1 MSVAYSAPP
10 SESAYLDHDAGGR
23 TVMAE
28 MPVTLS
34 RNHKRNKQQT
44 PQEAIDEFWS
54 KFTTKAPG
62 KATTVIP
69 QNEYAEK
76 AARRSTKAV
85 GTTTQA
91 SYEEA
96 AAVCRAKV
104 AKIVKECRRVNQ
116 KYRDPHFDLELDL
129 KWGGR
134 DTLES
139 LCNSVKGHGG
149 RPPPPPG
156 PDSGFRPKSVKR
168 VVDVFDEPRFY
179 IDGPTANDVR
189 QGRDG
194 DCWLLAALCTLSNK
208 PSLIERVCVARDEQ
222 VGVYGF
228 VFHRDGEWISE
239 IIDDKLF
246 LTKPDFDESF
256 LERMLWEDR
265 ERINSEEQYRKTYQ
279 SGSGA
284 LYFSQCEHANETW
297 LPLLEKA
304 YAKAHGD
311 YAAIEGGFT
320 GEGIEDLTGGVTTEL
335 YTTDI
340 LDKEY
345 FWKEELM
352 KVNDEFLFGCSTGMW
367 GVGWGERKG
376 IMELHAY
383 SIMRAVE
390 MDGHRLVLL
399 KNPWGKG
406 EWKGAW
412 SDGSKEW
419 TAEWLLKL
427 NHRFGDDGNFWIS
440 YDDLLR
446 KYQAFDRT
454 RLFGPDWRVTALW
467 TTLSVPWTLDY
478 HDTYFAFTLTK
489 TGPVVLVLS
498 QLDDRYYRGLEGQYR
513 FELNFRLHKDGQE
526 DYVVRS
532 ISPYCQTR
540 SVNVELEL
548 EAGAYTVLLKINA
561 TRNMDIEP
569 IEAVVR
575 NHARD
580 RRDKLVAVGM
590 SYDLAHSKGK
600 VIETPEE
607 RQARRDADRRRRDRE
622 KEELRKDIMEARRD
636 RHYLG
641 VKARKKQL
649 AAKAKAKARAK
660 ARREAYEAARA
671 EKAQA
676 RREARRKREEELARD
691 EDKCSDTV
699 KDEKEKET
707 EKHVQILSP
716 RSTPPPDDATKKD
729 PASDTSTD
737 PSIKTPSIESEKSP
751 ADVSEPKP
759 EDEVPEQ
766 SKPDSESDSRKTEV
780 DNDEATAATAAS
792 STKEPPE
799 DEVPGSPS
807 APPGSETGPSDP
819 IPNPEDAAP
828 SDDQQRPPS
837 PPSPP
842 PPEDDDHSS
851 EDEIRLSSD
860 DGGSITS
867 VSEISDRALSIEF
880 AARRASN
887 GPPPPMSGRSGPPP
901 GGPLPPHPPPED
913 GEDDEFERNPW
924 NAVATV
930 GLRVYY
936 KVSEADRDSGAEIVK
951 LRVVRPNPYAAATR
965 KDGAGGDGEKD
976 EGEGEGDGDGEDDGK
991 DKEEGAEKDKDK
1003 DDQQKSS
1010 KGLDVDDSSKDAT
1023 LEGDREQR
1031 KKSILSLLPLLPKEG
1046 N

>member
-1 MSVAYSAPP
+1 MSVTHPQPP
-10 SESAYLDHDAGGR
+10 SESEYYLEGDRGGHPIAR
-23 TVMAE
+23 GMAAIQIRH
-28 MPVTLS
+28 P
-34 RNHKRNKQQT
+34 KKKQT
-44 PQEAIDEFWS
+44 PQEAIDEFWN

-69 QNEYAEK
+69 YNQYAEK
-76 AARRSTKAV
+76 AARRSNKAV
-85 GTTTQA
+85 GTLTQS

-104 AKIVKECRRVNQ
+104 DKIVKECRRVNQ

-129 KWGGR
+129 NWGGR

-139 LCNSVKGHGG
+139 LCNRKNK
-149 RPPPPPG
+149 
-156 PDSGFRPKSVKR
+156 PDSLFKPKSVKR
-168 VVDVFDEPRFY
+168 VVDIFEQPKFY

-208 PSLIERVCVARDEQ
+208 PSLIEKVCVARDEQ

-246 LTKPDFDESF
+246 LTKPDFEESF

-265 ERINSEEQYRKTYQ
+265 ERVNSEEQYRKAYQ

-284 LYFSQCEHANETW
+284 LYFAQCEHADETW

-367 GVGWGERKG
+367 GASYWGERKG
-376 IMELHAY
+376 IVELHAY
-383 SIMRAVE
+383 SVMRAVE
-390 MDGHRLVLL
+390 MDGQRLVLL

-454 RLFGPDWRVTALW
+454 RLFGPEWKVTSLW
-467 TTLSVPWTLDY
+467 TTFSVPWTLDY
-478 HDTYFAFTLTK
+478 HDTYFTFSLAK
-489 TGPVVLVLS
+489 TSPVVIVLS
-498 QLDDRYYRGLEGQYR
+498 QLDDRYYQGLEGQYR
-513 FELNFRLHKDGQE
+513 FELNFRLHKKGQE

-532 ISPYCQTR
+532 ISPYCQIR

-548 EAGAYTVLLKINA
+548 EAGDYVVLLKVNA
-561 TRNMDIEP
+561 TRDLDILP
-569 IEAVVR
+569 IEEVIR
-575 NHARD
+575 NNARE

-600 VIETPEE
+600 VTETPEE
-607 RQARRDADRRRRDRE
+607 KQAKNDADKHKNE
-622 KEELRKDIMEARRD
+622 KEREDLRRQIMEARRED
-636 RHYLG
+636 YYEEMKGHKKRLERRA
-641 VKARKKQL
+641 KAKAKVQAKKEAK
-649 AAKAKAKARAK
+649 AAKAKAKK
-660 ARREAYEAARA
+660 EA
-671 EKAQA
+671 
-676 RREARRKREEELARD
+676 
-691 EDKCSDTV
+691 
-699 KDEKEKET
+699 KEKPVATTSEDRSAPGF
-707 EKHVQILSP
+707 EHEVLVQILSP
-716 RSTPPPDDATKKD
+716 DQTPELDDANKD
-729 PASDTSTD
+729 QPSESSAGS
-737 PSIKTPSIESEKSP
+737 SIKTPSTDSDKPTAREHNPDKTTAGPESEVSTEGAKDASDVLPALEKSVTSP
-751 ADVSEPKP
+751 APSGEAATSKDSTKAVDREDKLT
-759 EDEVPEQ
+759 EDE
-766 SKPDSESDSRKTEV
+766 
-780 DNDEATAATAAS
+780 EATEES
-792 STKEPPE
+792 L
-799 DEVPGSPS
+799 
-807 APPGSETGPSDP
+807 
-819 IPNPEDAAP
+819 
-828 SDDQQRPPS
+828 
-837 PPSPP
+837 
-842 PPEDDDHSS
+842 EDDETDIS
-851 EDEIRLSSD
+851 
-860 DGGSITS
+860 S
-867 VSEISDRALSIEF
+867 VSEISDRELDIQLR
-880 AARRASN
+880 RRAN
-887 GPPPPMSGRSGPPP
+887 APVPPPPPPSP
-901 GGPLPPHPPPED
+901 RVIPPE
-913 GEDDEFERNPW
+913 EEDEFESDPW

-936 KVSEADRDSGAEIVK
+936 KVSEEDRNKEIVT
-951 LRVVRPNPYAAATR
+951 LRIIRPTPYAK
-965 KDGAGGDGEKD
+965 KDGVGRDTGDGDDNKEKSSED
-976 EGEGEGDGDGEDDGK
+976 KEKRDGDGE
-991 DKEEGAEKDKDK
+991 EPPT
-1003 DDQQKSS
+1003 KSS
-1010 KGLDVDDSSKDAT
+1010 MGLDVDDSSKDAT

-1031 KKSILSLLPLLPKEG
+1031 KKSILSLIPLEG
-1046 N
+1046 KKPGRRED

>member
-1 MSVAYSAPP
+1 MSVILPRPPP
-10 SESAYLDHDAGGR
+10 SEAEYYLEQED
-23 TVMAE
+23 TVTQTIMAE
-28 MPVTLS
+28 VPVTLS
-34 RNHKRNKQQT
+34 RAPKKNKQQN

-62 KATTVIP
+62 KATRVIP
-69 QNEYAEK
+69 SNAYAER
-76 AARRSTKAV
+76 AARRSSQAV

-96 AAVCRAKV
+96 AAVCKAKV

-116 KYRDPHFDLELDL
+116 KYRDPHFDLEFDL

-134 DTLES
+134 DTLET
-139 LCNSVKGHGG
+139 LCNTKEKRESTFH
-149 RPPPPPG
+149 
-156 PDSGFRPKSVKR
+156 PKSVKR
-168 VVDVFDEPRFY
+168 VKDIFDTPKFY

-208 PSLIERVCVARDEQ
+208 PSLIERACVARDEQ

-265 ERINSEEQYRKTYQ
+265 ERVNSEEQYRKAYQ

-284 LYFSQCEHANETW
+284 LYFAQCDHNDETW

-311 YAAIEGGFT
+311 YQAIEGGFT

-345 FWKEELM
+345 FWTEELM

-367 GVGWGERKG
+367 GIGWGDRKG
-376 IMELHAY
+376 IIELHAY

-390 MDGHRLVLL
+390 IDGQRLVLL

-419 TAEWLLKL
+419 TAEWMTKL
-427 NHRFGDDGNFWIS
+427 DHQFGDDGNFWIS

-454 RLFGPDWRVTALW
+454 RLFGPEWKVTSIWA
-467 TTLSVPWTLDY
+467 TVSVPWTLDY
-478 HDTYFAFTLTK
+478 HDTYFVFSLAK

-513 FELNFRLHKDGQE
+513 FELNFRLHKKGQE

-532 ISPYCQTR
+532 ISPYCQNR

-548 EAGAYTVLLKINA
+548 EAGDYTVLMKINA
-561 TRNMDIEP
+561 TRDLDIVP
-569 IEAVVR
+569 IEEVIR

-580 RRDKLVAVGM
+580 RRDKLVAVGI

-600 VIETPEE
+600 VTET
-607 RQARRDADRRRRDRE
+607 
-622 KEELRKDIMEARRD
+622 KEEKQAKKAVEKRKTDKEREALRKKIMEVRRQQ
-636 RHYLG
+636 HYLE
-641 VKARKKQL
+641 VKNYNKRMQKKE
-649 AAKAKAKARAK
+649 KAKAKQQAKKAAK
-660 ARREAYEAARA
+660 AAEA
-671 EKAQA
+671 EK
-676 RREARRKREEELARD
+676 
-691 EDKCSDTV
+691 SVGT
-699 KDEKEKET
+699 KEKAKEAPEVT
-707 EKHVQILSP
+707 ALQDQASSDLKNEKRVTFLSP
-716 RSTPPPDDATKKD
+716 AATPE
-729 PASDTSTD
+729 PASESSGDQNL
-737 PSIKTPSIESEKSP
+737 KTPSIESD
-751 ADVSEPKP
+751 DVS
-759 EDEVPEQ
+759 
-766 SKPDSESDSRKTEV
+766 PDAPTGT
-780 DNDEATAATAAS
+780 EATASANSDVKNDDKPSTTSGESEIKEDSSSEAKQEVSHESGTSDVTSSEASSKAAEEQTSPTDKGDTAAAL
-792 STKEPPE
+792 EGHE
-799 DEVPGSPS
+799 QDE
-807 APPGSETGPSDP
+807 
-819 IPNPEDAAP
+819 P
-828 SDDQQRPPS
+828 SDDESEVSSVSDISDTELDIRIKQQRAQ
-837 PPSPP
+837 
-842 PPEDDDHSS
+842 
-851 EDEIRLSSD
+851 
-860 DGGSITS
+860 T
-867 VSEISDRALSIEF
+867 
-880 AARRASN
+880 
-887 GPPPPMSGRSGPPP
+887 
-901 GGPLPPHPPPED
+901 PLPPPAPAAPGTLPE
-913 GEDDEFERNPW
+913 EEDEFESNPW

-936 KVSEADRDSGAEIVK
+936 KVADEDMDKEIVK
-951 LRVVRPNPYAAATR
+951 LRVVTPNRYAK
-965 KDGAGGDGEKD
+965 KDDGDDGDKEKD
-976 EGEGEGDGDGEDDGK
+976 DDEKKDESEEGK
-991 DKEEGAEKDKDK
+991 DT
-1003 DDQQKSS
+1003 KSS
-1010 KGLDVDDSSKDAT
+1010 MGLDVDDSSKDAT
-1023 LEGDREQR
+1023 LEGTQEQR
-1031 KKSILSLLPLLPKEG
+1031 KKSIISLVPL
-1046 N
+1046 

>member
-1 MSVAYSAPP
+1 MSS
-10 SESAYLDHDAGGR
+10 R
-23 TVMAE
+23 T
-28 MPVTLS
+28 PKKS
-34 RNHKRNKQQT
+34 KQQA

-69 QNEYAEK
+69 YNEYAER
-76 AARRSTKAV
+76 AARRSSKAV

-116 KYRDPHFDLELDL
+116 KYRDPHFDLEFDL

-134 DTLES
+134 DTLEA
-139 LCNSVKGHGG
+139 LCNTKGK
-149 RPPPPPG
+149 RDP
-156 PDSGFRPKSVKR
+156 GFRPKSVKR
-168 VVDVFDEPRFY
+168 VKDIFDTPKFY

-265 ERINSEEQYRKTYQ
+265 ERINSEEQYRKAYQ

-284 LYFSQCEHANETW
+284 LYFAQCEHADETW

-311 YAAIEGGFT
+311 YQAIEGGFT

-340 LDKEY
+340 LDNEY
-345 FWKEELM
+345 FWNEELM

-367 GVGWGERKG
+367 GIGWGDRKG

-383 SIMRAVE
+383 SVMRAVE
-390 MDGHRLVLL
+390 MDGQRLVLL

-406 EWKGAW
+406 EWTGAW

-454 RLFGPDWRVTALW
+454 RLFGPEWRVTSIW
-467 TTLSVPWTLDY
+467 TSLSIPWTLDY
-478 HDTYFAFTLTK
+478 HDTYFTFSLAK
-489 TGPVVLVLS
+489 TGPVVLVFS

-513 FELNFRLHKDGQE
+513 FELNFRLHKKGQE

-532 ISPYCQTR
+532 IAPYCQNR

-548 EAGAYTVLLKINA
+548 DAGEYTVLMKINA
-561 TRNMDIEP
+561 TRDLDKLP
-569 IEAVVR
+569 IEEMIR
-575 NHARD
+575 NHARN
-580 RRDKLVAVGM
+580 RRDKLVAVGI
-590 SYDLAHSKGK
+590 YDLAHSKGK
-600 VIETPEE
+600 ILENEE
-607 RQARRDADRRRRDRE
+607 EKQAKKAAEQRKKDKER
-622 KEELRKDIMEARRD
+622 EELRRVIMEQRWQMY
-636 RHYLG
+636 YLK
-641 VKARKKQL
+641 VKAYHKRQEK
-649 AAKAKAKARAK
+649 KARAK
-660 ARREAYEAARA
+660 AKQQAKKTAAKARKEAAKRGA
-671 EKAQA
+671 EGDI
-676 RREARRKREEELARD
+676 REDAKTPVAID
-691 EDKCSDTV
+691 
-699 KDEKEKET
+699 
-707 EKHVQILSP
+707 KHVQISSP
-716 RSTPPPDDATKKD
+716 GTSYRSI
-729 PASDTSTD
+729 SE
-737 PSIKTPSIESEKSP
+737 PSSEYNLKTPST
-751 ADVSEPKP
+751 EPGNANP
-759 EDEVPEQ
+759 EAQPEVLTLPPPT
-766 SKPDSESDSRKTEV
+766 SGESDAKMDLSKEAKYDISDDPQNLEV
-780 DNDEATAATAAS
+780 VVLEEEKVRSTFKGEPAEAS
-792 STKEPPE
+792 S
-799 DEVPGSPS
+799 
-807 APPGSETGPSDP
+807 ET
-819 IPNPEDAAP
+819 EE
-828 SDDQQRPPS
+828 Q
-837 PPSPP
+837 
-842 PPEDDDHSS
+842 E
-851 EDEIRLSSD
+851 EISSD
-860 DGGSITS
+860 DESEVS
-867 VSEISDRALSIEF
+867 LVSEISDRELDIEL
-880 AARRASN
+880 RQRSKTHM
-887 GPPPPMSGRSGPPP
+887 PPPPTPASND
-901 GGPLPPHPPPED
+901 PPE
-913 GEDDEFERNPW
+913 EEDEFERNPW

-936 KVSEADRDSGAEIVK
+936 KVSEEDKNREIVK
-951 LRVVRPNPYAAATR
+951 LRVVRPNPYAT
-965 KDGAGGDGEKD
+965 KDDKGTDGGEQANEVRD
-976 EGEGEGDGDGEDDGK
+976 GDGDGEKGESEEA
-991 DKEEGAEKDKDK
+991 KEKKA
-1003 DDQQKSS
+1003 SM
-1010 KGLDVDDSSKDAT
+1010 GLDVDDSSKDAT
-1023 LEGDREQR
+1023 LEGNQEQR
-1031 KKSILSLLPLLPKEG
+1031 KKSILSLPHRTTSNKV
-1046 N
+1046 